1 MCTYDMPQLLH
12 KQIYI
17 LRPTAGAKMEAA
29 EKKKKKK
36 DRRDKHCMAKQ
47 TSTFTGT
54 FIIHTA
60 WSKLHLKAMHYFSG
74 ICESKQRTIK
84 TNPHTHTYAHS
95 DGGVTT
101 NSFHAQTLN
110 LSPAHVIVWQNCNSI
125 HIKWA
130 ILPVIISPA
139 FFFPTMQINNP

>member
-29 EKKKKKK
+29 EKKKKKT

-60 WSKLHLKAMHYFSG
+60 WSKLRLKAMHYFSG

-84 TNPHTHTYAHS
+84 TNPRTHTYAHS

-130 ILPVIISPA
+130 ILPVIISPL
-139 FFFPTMQINNP
+139 FFSPPCK